1 MYPTHI
7 AIALIMDAI
16 RDWSLP
22 RRQYYAYVCTYMHVR
37 SYVCVRAAVVYVASY
52 ILVTCNR

>member
-16 RDWSLP
+16 RDWSLS
-22 RRQYYAYVCTYMHVR
+22 RRQYYAYVCTYMHVAM
-37 SYVCVRAAVVYVASY
+37 YACVQ
-52 ILVTCNR
+52 L